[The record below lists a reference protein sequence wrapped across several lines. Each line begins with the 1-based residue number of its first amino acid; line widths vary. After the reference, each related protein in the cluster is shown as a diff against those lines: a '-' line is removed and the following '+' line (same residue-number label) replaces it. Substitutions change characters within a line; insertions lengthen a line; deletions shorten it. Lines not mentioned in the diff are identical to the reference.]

1 MNKATRA
8 MIQISGIDVEVFR
21 LPDGEYVMSQSQ
33 VAKAVNTSEF
43 NVRYFLKNRTEESGF
58 QVREKLDTKQVE
70 TLSGKDFKFDNSIA
84 IGRDDHGRGGR
95 GEIKIVP
102 IQVATEFW
110 IEQALKHNP
119 IAVPLAYACLEE
131 TLKRRCDNAF
141 DIAKTSEQ
149 YEQESINSREQWL
162 ESRGF
167 LKDAHASFTNCCNYN
182 GFNAAIAHN
191 EITKQ
196 LLGKVANELRE
207 NELINGD
214 WKIGLNH
221 IADYQ
226 DLIRVARVKLQF
238 SRYRSG
244 NVRERIKRAI
254 KDLGQVVN

>member
-1 MNKATRA
+1 

-43 NVRYFLKNRTEESGF
+43 NVRYFLKNRTEESGLLN
-58 QVREKLDTKQVE
+58 RENLDLKQVE
-70 TLSGKDFKFDNSIA
+70 SLSGKGYIIEKNHQIKKDWV
-84 IGRDDHGRGGR
+84 GRGAGNK
-95 GEIKIVP
+95 IKIVP
-102 IQVATEFW
+102 IQVATW